1 MIAGLAI
8 FASAF
13 GLTEPGAPE
22 VETFRSAKYGLKADI
37 PRAWPVEEREKEDRI
52 FVALIPQ
59 DDPMRPGIVACELA
73 LAPKSLEEYRSRIAA
88 NAERGRGPG
97 TLVRNELVKG
107 KEGERLESVWEFRP
121 PGGQVWQERKVR
133 TIAHRQLYTFTL
145 NVEQGKLGEVLPPF
159 EALLESTAYTPPDTG
174 ADLVPEAPNRWKQR
188 EFLFSL
194 ELPEGWAPAL
204 APSELA
210 LFFANGPADGIWSDN
225 VLALARDRSGDDL
238 DALAKELPEQVRR
251 EEPGCEV
258 LSCRVVRQGDRPALE
273 LIVRTQRG
281 PFSMTVL
288 ERRFAGDRFDYE
300 VKYTVESKRF
310 EQLAAPLR
318 KSLESFREEPGE
330 VPAPAGRPGA

>member
-1 MIAGLAI
+1 MIADLVILASML
-8 FASAF
+8 AQ
-13 GLTEPGAPE
+13 GAPPAIE
-22 VETFRSAKYGLKADI
+22 TETFRSAKYGLKVDL
-37 PRAWPVEEREKEDRI
+37 PRDWSVAEREKEDRI

-59 DDPMRPGIVACELA
+59 DDPMRPGVVACELA
-73 LAPKSLEEYRSRIAA
+73 LAPASLEEYRSRIAT

-97 TLVRNELVKG
+97 ALLRNELVKVKG
-107 KEGERLESVWEFRP
+107 GERLESVWEFRP

-133 TIAHRQLYTFTL
+133 AIANRQLYTFTL
-145 NVEQGKLGEVLPPF
+145 NIEQGKLAVALAAF
-159 EALLESTAYTPPDTG
+159 EAILDSAAFSPPDTG
-174 ADLVPEAPNRWKQR
+174 ADPIPEAPNRWKQR

-225 VLALARDRSGDDL
+225 VLALARDRSGTDL
-238 DALAKELPEQVRR
+238 EALAKELPDRVRN

-258 LSCRVVRQGDRPALE
+258 LSCEVVQQGGRPALE
-273 LIVRTQRG
+273 LVVRTRRG

-288 ERRFAGDRFDYE
+288 ERRFAGERFDYE

-310 EQLAAPLR
+310 DQLAAPLR
-318 KSLESFREEPGE
+318 KSLDSFREEPGD
-330 VPAPAGRPGA
+330 VPAATGRPGV